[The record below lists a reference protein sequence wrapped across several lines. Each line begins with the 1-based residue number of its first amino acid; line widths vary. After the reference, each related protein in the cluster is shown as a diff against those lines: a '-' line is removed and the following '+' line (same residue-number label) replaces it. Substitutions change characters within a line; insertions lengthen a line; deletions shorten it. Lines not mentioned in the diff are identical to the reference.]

1 MPRPGPP
8 IIPGR
13 QLSILVK
20 GQSHEIEIPGRQLS
34 ILVKGQFHEIEIPG
48 RQLGIFVK
56 GQSHEIELVYK
67 WGWIQNLVD
76 YG

>member
-20 GQSHEIEIPGRQLS
+20 GQSD
-34 ILVKGQFHEIEIPG
+34 EIEIPG